1 MTTIAPEPPPVLRVE
16 EAAELL
22 RIGRSAVYDLIRTGR
37 LRSFKVGRSR
47 RIPRDAIADAIAYL
61 TEETN
66 L

>member
-1 MTTIAPEPPPVLRVE
+1 MTMTAPDLPPVLRVE

-22 RIGRSAVYDLIRTGR
+22 RIGRSAAYDLIRSGR

-47 RIPRDAIADAIAYL
+47 RIPREAIAEAIAHL

-66 L
+66 Q